1 MEPVPPTFSVI
12 VITAGL
18 VMATVAFVM
27 SRAAVKVMFG
37 IARVLVLNSKPAGAF
52 KTSVTPLLVAKS
64 ALLPSVMTMAPKLVH
79 AGEDALAALSAEI
92 FVPPG
97 AGVIETVAD
106 TEIANKETKAKA
118 YASQSNTQRV
128 GAKKRRGASRPA
140 SPTEGRGWRPTSFW
154 KKAEHPRL
162 CASRATDL
170 MWIGHSSKIGSS
182 F

>member
-27 SRAAVKVMFG
+27 SRPAVKVMFG

-52 KTSVTPLLVAKS
+52 KTSVTPLLEAKS
-64 ALLPSVMTMAPKLVH
+64 ALFPSVMTMAPKLVQ
-79 AGEDALAALSAEI
+79 AGEDAVAALSAEI
-92 FVPPG
+92 FVPPE

-106 TEIANKETKAKA
+106 AEIANKETKAKA
-118 YASQSNTQRV
+118 YASRSNTQRV
-128 GAKKRRGASRPA
+128 GAQKGRGASR
-140 SPTEGRGWRPTSFW
+140 SSWRPTSFW
-154 KKAEHPRL
+154 KEAEHPRL

-182 F
+182 FCF